1 MPSHHNAFKVFWR
14 DAIRNTYFLGMVMTC
29 AEPGALSSV
38 ACTLLLP
45 FRFESLVKLNDAL
58 RNMPDQG
65 QGQKD
70 LLRYSLM
77 DKPRNVPESEPFV
90 ILWMS
95 YEAASLGIQAFQT

>member
-1 MPSHHNAFKVFWR
+1 MSIFMAWNSVFSTDTQYAAGYLHDTQSR
-14 DAIRNTYFLGMVMTC
+14 GS
-29 AEPGALSSV
+29 GALSSV
-38 ACTLLLP
+38 ACALLLA

-58 RNMPDQG
+58 RDMPNQG
-65 QGQKD
+65 QAQKD

-95 YEAASLGIQAFQT
+95 YEAAPLGIQAFQT